1 MTKNFHHI
9 QTVARVH
16 FLAYCKILRS
26 KINLLHLFKMYQW
39 ILNINTM
46 EDDMLSS
53 VFKNM
58 YTSYF
63 FFEQV
68 TL

>member
-1 MTKNFHHI
+1 M
-9 QTVARVH
+9 H

-39 ILNINTM
+39 ILNINTI
-46 EDDMLSS
+46 EDDILSS
-53 VFKNM
+53 IFKNV

-63 FFEQV
+63 LFEQV